1 MDTPSPSAFPL
12 WTHYRRATVAFAVAV
27 AVVGA
32 LGLLSLVRLR
42 ATLAVGDEARQTVQ
56 ALRTIEVVLGRLRD
70 LEAGQRGYLLTGD
83 EGYLEPYIAGRAR
96 LPRDLRRL
104 RRLLGSDPDQAV
116 RMLQLEPLVAQ
127 KVTELELS
135 LARRRTQGADAAMA
149 IVRTDFGK
157 GTMDAMR
164 VMLTDMAREERARL
178 RDQVAERARDARSTA
193 TAGLLG
199 SAMAVLLLVGSVLLL
214 RRQVMERELAERAT
228 RESQQRLLVTLSSIG
243 DAVIATDTAG
253 RVTFM
258 NPVARQLTGWSDV
271 DAKGRPLIDVF
282 DVVNETSRA
291 RVENPVDKV
300 LREGRIVGL
309 ANHTVLVARDGHEL
323 PIDDSAAPIRDG
335 DGEIMGVVL
344 VFRDVSDRKAAEET
358 RDRYE
363 ESRAANQAKDD
374 FLAVLSH
381 ELRSPLNAM
390 LGWVRLLQRPDRTT
404 ETIDRATEVL
414 ERNLGTQTRVINE
427 LLDVSRIVSG
437 RLELALRPVRLTDIV
452 RGALDSIRV
461 AAEGRGLTLAAS
473 LPDDATPLVVR
484 GDPDRLQQVLGN
496 LLTNAVKFTP
506 SGGRVDVTVS
516 SDAADARIVVRDTG
530 AGIAPAFL
538 PHVFERFRQADSS
551 ASRAHGGLGL
561 GLAIAHSLV
570 ERHGG
575 TITAES
581 EGTSRGA
588 AFTVTL
594 PLATDQVIASLPTGI
609 GETAAAVG
617 DLAILL
623 VDDDLDTLEALRL
636 ALESRG
642 AHVRTA
648 ENVGAALAAWDAAR
662 PDILVSDIS
671 MPGENGYD
679 LIRAIRARDGVHTP
693 AVAITGLVAKEDRA
707 AALAAGFDEH
717 LSKPIDPESLVRA
730 IGALAAAGR

>member
-1 MDTPSPSAFPL
+1 MPTPSPSPYPL
-12 WTHYRRATVAFAVAV
+12 WTHYRRATIAFAVAV
-27 AVVGA
+27 AVVGG
-32 LGLLSLVRLR
+32 LGLLSLSRLR
-42 ATLAVGDEARQTVQ
+42 ATLAVGDEARETVQ
-56 ALRTIEVVLGRLRD
+56 ALRTIEVVLGRLSD

-83 EGYLEPYIAGRAR
+83 DRYLEPYTSGSAR

-104 RRLLGSDPDQAV
+104 RRLIGSDPDQAV

-127 KVTELELS
+127 KISELELS
-135 LARRRTQGADAAMA
+135 VARRRTQGTDAALA
-149 IVRTDFGK
+149 VVRTDFGK
-157 GTMDAMR
+157 HTMDAMR
-164 VMLTDMAREERARL
+164 MLLTAMAREERAHL
-178 RDQVAERARDARSTA
+178 RRQVGERASDARSTA

-199 SAMAVLLLVGSVLLL
+199 SAFAVLLLVGSVLLL

-258 NPVARQLTGWSDV
+258 NPVARELTGWNDA

-282 DVVNETSRA
+282 DIVNETTRG
-291 RVENPVDKV
+291 RVDNPVDKV
-300 LREGRIVGL
+300 LREGRVVGL
-309 ANHTVLVARDGHEL
+309 ANHTVLIARDGHEL

-363 ESRAANQAKDD
+363 ESKAANQAKDD

-404 ETIDRATEVL
+404 EMVDRATEVL
-414 ERNLGTQTRVINE
+414 ERNIGTQTRVINE

-437 RLELALRPVRLTDIV
+437 RLELALRPVRLTDAV
-452 RGALDSIRV
+452 RVAVESIRV
-461 AAEGRGLTLAAS
+461 AAEARGLTLTAT
-473 LPDDATPLVVR
+473 LPDEATPLVVR
-484 GDPDRLQQVLGN
+484 GDPERLQQVLGN

-506 SGGRVDVTVS
+506 AGGRVDVTVS
-516 SDAADARIVVRDTG
+516 SDDGNARIVVRDTG
-530 AGIAPAFL
+530 VGIAPAFL

-575 TITAES
+575 TVRAES
-581 EGTSRGA
+581 DGTGHGA
-588 AFTVTL
+588 TFIVTL
-594 PLATDQVIASLPTGI
+594 PLATDAPAVLETAHALPT
-609 GETAAAVG
+609 AAPIG
-617 DLAILL
+617 DLAILV

-642 AHVRTA
+642 THVRTA
-648 ENVGAALAAWDAAR
+648 DNVGAALAAWDAAR
-662 PDILVSDIS
+662 PDVLVSDIS

-679 LIRAIRARDGVHTP
+679 LIRAIRARDGGDTP
-693 AVAITGLVAKEDRA
+693 AVAITGLVSKEDRA

-717 LSKPIDPESLVRA
+717 LSKPIDPELLVRA
-730 IGALAAAGR
+730 IGALAATRR